1 MKLFKEVIFSLIC
14 YAVYMMMV
22 MFFTYPIVIGAYQLG
37 FSVEQISD
45 NMSWIMLGALAIT
58 LLVIKLVSIFV
69 QKYKG

>member
-1 MKLFKEVIFSLIC
+1 MKLFKEVIFSLLC

-58 LLVIKLVSIFV
+58 LLVIKLVSVFV

>member
-1 MKLFKEVIFSLIC
+1 MKLFKEVMFSLIC

-58 LLVIKLVSIFV
+58 LLVIKLVSVFV

>member
-1 MKLFKEVIFSLIC
+1 MKLFKQVIFSLIC

-22 MFFTYPIVIGAYQLG
+22 MFFTYPIVIAAYQLG

-45 NMSWIMLGALAIT
+45 NMSCIMLGALAIT
-58 LLVIKLVSIFV
+58 LLVIKLVSVFV

>member
-58 LLVIKLVSIFV
+58 LLVIKLVSVFV